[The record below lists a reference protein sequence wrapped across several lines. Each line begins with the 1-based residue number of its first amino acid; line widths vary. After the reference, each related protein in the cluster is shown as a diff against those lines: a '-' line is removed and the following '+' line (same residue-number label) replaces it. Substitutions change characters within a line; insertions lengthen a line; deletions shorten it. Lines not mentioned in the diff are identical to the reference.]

1 MKLFRLLAVTV
12 GVAILCQQPRAMAQ
26 SPEMRTA
33 RYLDSIRSQPPLLDA
48 FLRKMPKG
56 GDLHNHL
63 SGAVYAETYIQ
74 YAVQDGDCVDS
85 LKLALVAAPCS
96 ATGGSLPAA
105 QLLTR
110 QSLYDQLVDAMS
122 MRGFHAGAETGH
134 DHFFATFGRFSA
146 VTDGH
151 EGDMLAEV
159 ASSAAAEHV
168 TYLELLLTPDHGQ
181 AERLGV
187 EAGWNGDFEATRQK
201 LLNAG
206 LKAVVA
212 NGRNNLDQAE
222 ARMRAQLECG
232 EHDADPGCGVT
243 VRYQYQVLR
252 GMPPAAVY
260 AQILAGF
267 EMAQNDP
274 RVVGLNLV
282 MPEDGVISMRD
293 FTLHMHMIG
302 FLHRLYPGVRV
313 SLHAGELSPSLVPPE
328 GLRFHI
334 RQSVEMAHASRIGH
348 GVDVMHEDHP
358 LQLLQLMAQQH
369 VAVEICLTSNDVI
382 LGIRGADHPFP
393 IYLSHHVP
401 VVLATDDMGVS
412 RSDMT
417 REYLRAVETY
427 RLDYLTLKRMVR
439 DSLDYSFLPGSSL
452 WTAPERFIPASDC
465 AGQLPGS
472 GSPVRGCAAF
482 LKASPKAA
490 LEWEEE
496 GQFRRFE
503 NSVPDK

>member
-1 MKLFRLLAVTV
+1 MKMFRLAASWM
-12 GVAILCQQPRAMAQ
+12 GVMILCLQVSGRAQ
-26 SPEMRTA
+26 DLEA
-33 RYLDSIRSQPPLLDA
+33 RASRYMDSIRNQPPLLDA
-48 FLRKMPKG
+48 FLREMPKG

-63 SGAVYAETYIQ
+63 SGAVYAETYIH
-74 YAVQDGDCVDS
+74 YAVEDGDCVDS
-85 LKLALVAAPCS
+85 LKLALVAAPCN
-96 ATGGSLPAA
+96 APGGVLPAA
-105 QLLTR
+105 QLLT
-110 QSLYDQLVDAMS
+110 QQGLYDHLVNALS
-122 MRGFHAGAETGH
+122 MRGFRDGAETGH
-134 DHFFATFGRFSA
+134 DHFFAAFSRFSVVA
-146 VTDGH
+146 DRH
-151 EGDMLAEV
+151 EGDMLASV
-159 ASSAAAEHV
+159 ASRAAAEHV

-181 AERLGV
+181 AARLGV

-206 LKAVVA
+206 IKAVVA
-212 NGRNNLDQAE
+212 NGRQNLDQAE
-222 ARMRAQLECG
+222 AHMRSQMECG
-232 EHDADPGCGVT
+232 EHGADPGCRVT
-243 VRYQYQVLR
+243 IRYQYQVLR

-267 EMAQNDP
+267 EMAQSDP

-302 FLHRLYPGVRV
+302 FLHRFYPDVRV

-334 RQSVEMAHASRIGH
+334 RQSVEVAHASRIGH
-348 GVDVMHEDHP
+348 GVDIMHEDDP
-358 LQLLQLMAQQH
+358 LQLLQLMARQH

-401 VVLATDDMGVS
+401 VVLATDDMGVA

-427 RLDYLTLKRMVR
+427 HLDYVTLKRMVR
-439 DSLDYSFLPGSSL
+439 DSLDYSFLQGASL
-452 WTAPERFIPASDC
+452 WAAPERFVSAAPC
-465 AGQLPGS
+465 AGQMPGA
-472 GSPVRGCAAF
+472 GSPAAACAAF
-482 LKASPKAA
+482 LKSSAKAA
-490 LEWEEE
+490 LEWDEE
-496 GQFRRFE
+496 GSFRRFE
-503 NSVPDK
+503 TAVSAQ